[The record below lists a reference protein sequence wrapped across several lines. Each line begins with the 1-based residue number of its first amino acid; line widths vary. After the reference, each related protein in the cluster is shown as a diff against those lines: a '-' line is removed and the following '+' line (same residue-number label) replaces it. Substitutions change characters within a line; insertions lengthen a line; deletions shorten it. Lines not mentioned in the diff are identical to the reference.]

1 MLIKNIFARGNAPNL
16 FFFKKV
22 WLLQIKAVLL
32 QYASQSSL
40 TAQLAAHY
48 RHTRRE
54 TDKSEFRSMKME
66 LRKWSLTDYKELKD
80 LCNAVDR
87 SYLSDRL
94 PNPYTED
101 DANWWLNMVAKS
113 EGIDGTFRAMVVDGK
128 IVGSVSVERKAD
140 IYRLDGELGYMLLK
154 DYWNRGLMSQAVG
167 QVCEIAIKELGLNRI
182 TANVFHTN
190 IASQH
195 ILQKNGFKQ
204 EGIMRK
210 AVIKEGI
217 FYDILIYGLLK

>member
-1 MLIKNIFARGNAPNL
+1 MQIKNIFARGNAPNL

-32 QYASQSSL
+32 QYASLSSL

-54 TDKSEFRSMKME
+54 TDKLEFSSMKIE
-66 LRKWSLTDYKELKD
+66 LRKWSLADYKELKD

-128 IVGSVSVERKAD
+128 IVGSVSIERKAD
-140 IYRLDGELGYMLLK
+140 IYRLDGELGYMLLR

-167 QVCEIAIKELGLNRI
+167 KVCEIAIKELGLNRI
-182 TANVFHTN
+182 TANVFHPN
-190 IASQH
+190 LASQR

-204 EGIMRK
+204 EGVMRK
-210 AVIKEGI
+210 AVIKEGV

>member
-1 MLIKNIFARGNAPNL
+1 M
-16 FFFKKV
+16 KV
-22 WLLQIKAVLL
+22 
-32 QYASQSSL
+32 
-40 TAQLAAHY
+40 
-48 RHTRRE
+48 
-54 TDKSEFRSMKME
+54 E
-66 LRKWSLTDYKELKD
+66 LRKWCLADKKELKE

-87 SYLSDRL
+87 TYLTDRL

-182 TANVFHTN
+182 TANVFHPN
-190 IASQH
+190 FASQH
-195 ILQKNGFKQ
+195 ILLKNGFIQ
-204 EGIMRK
+204 EGVMRK
-210 AVIKEGI
+210 AVIKGGI
-217 FYDILIYGLLK
+217 IYDIFLYGLLK

>member
-1 MLIKNIFARGNAPNL
+1 M
-16 FFFKKV
+16 KV
-22 WLLQIKAVLL
+22 
-32 QYASQSSL
+32 
-40 TAQLAAHY
+40 
-48 RHTRRE
+48 
-54 TDKSEFRSMKME
+54 E
-66 LRKWSLTDYKELKD
+66 LRKWCLADKKELKE

-87 SYLSDRL
+87 TYLSDRL

-101 DANWWLNMVAKS
+101 DANWWLNL
-113 EGIDGTFRAMVVDGK
+113 VVDGK
-128 IVGSVSVERKAD
+128 IVGSVSVERNAD
-140 IYRLDGELGYMLLK
+140 IYRLDGELGYMLLR

-182 TANVFHTN
+182 TANVFHPN
-190 IASQH
+190 IASQR

-204 EGIMRK
+204 EGVMRK

>member
-1 MLIKNIFARGNAPNL
+1 M
-16 FFFKKV
+16 KV
-22 WLLQIKAVLL
+22 
-32 QYASQSSL
+32 
-40 TAQLAAHY
+40 
-48 RHTRRE
+48 
-54 TDKSEFRSMKME
+54 E
-66 LRKWSLTDYKELKD
+66 LRKWCLADKKELKE

-87 SYLSDRL
+87 TYLSDRL

-167 QVCEIAIKELGLNRI
+167 QVCEIAIKELGLSKCLSYQFRI
-182 TANVFHTN
+182 SAHFT
-190 IASQH
+190 
-195 ILQKNGFKQ
+195 
-204 EGIMRK
+204 
-210 AVIKEGI
+210 KEW
-217 FYDILIYGLLK
+217 FYTRRSHAQSGD